1 MSLNSRIFSVP
12 LTSIQKLNSEN
23 TLSSA
28 RLGRGF
34 TGCGDINEEGII
46 SISFNNFESL
56 ISTTPF
62 KGSRSSLG
70 STGSTGIS
78 AQTQSPQA
86 EPENSTSSESSK
98 KIFPKPDRN
107 SGSPGRRSL
116 ALRKKSHFSRYGKNR
131 DSHSTIL

>member
-1 MSLNSRIFSVP
+1 
-12 LTSIQKLNSEN
+12 
-23 TLSSA
+23 LSSA

-46 SISFNNFESL
+46 SISFNNFENL

-78 AQTQSPQA
+78 AQTQAPQA
-86 EPENSTSSESSK
+86 EPENSTSSETTSQK
-98 KIFPKPDRN
+98 KSFPPKPDRS

-116 ALRKKSHFSRYGKNR
+116 ALRKKSHFSRYGKNNN
-131 DSHSTIL
+131 SHSTVL